1 MCKNIRERKY
11 NYYDIKVVNNLNGS
25 TENISMLNKEKVDK
39 SNYKQMLEVYRDIKE
54 QYKNENVTID
64 FMGVANDSTIK
75 VMWNKEYNLCNK
87 KETIFD
93 LCNELNEIVQK
104 FKTNKEESQDLQGV
118 YTKKEDIELHKLD
131 NLKKK
136 NEYELTEQ
144 ERNNLL
150 KIAINLQAIRSDRRC
165 NKNEQQLIGS
175 LININAWSKLFALN
189 NIIQEKKNKFVKKDN
204 KIKQAYL
211 QNKIDN
217 SKMYKEICYK
227 DFKDRMQIMQKL
239 QKQFKK
245 ITYDEKR
252 RVCIGYNTIY

>member
-1 MCKNIRERKY
+1 MCTKSKERKY
-11 NYYDIKVVNNLNGS
+11 NYYDIKVVSNLDGS
-25 TENISMLNKEKVDK
+25 TENISMLNEEKVDK
-39 SNYKQMLEVYRDIKE
+39 SNYKQMLEVYREIKE

-64 FMGVANDSTIK
+64 FMGVADDSTIK

-93 LCNELNEIVQK
+93 ICDELNEVVQK
-104 FKTNKEESQDLQGV
+104 FKTNKEESQNLLGA
-118 YTKKEDIELHKLD
+118 YNKKEDIELHKLD
-131 NLKKK
+131 NLEKK
-136 NEYELTEQ
+136 NEYELTKQ

-175 LININAWSKLFALN
+175 LININAWSKLFSLN
-189 NIIQEKKNKFVKKDN
+189 NIIQQKKDKFIKKNN

-217 SKMYKEICYK
+217 HKMYKEVCYK
-227 DFKDRMQIMQKL
+227 DFKDRIQIMQKL

-245 ITYDEKR
+245 VKYDEKR